1 MKKRVIEVA
10 ATLFLE
16 KGFAY
21 TSMDELVRVSKVSK
35 SNVYYHFSNKEVLL
49 EGVVDYW
56 IEMYQSAIDDVLSQ
70 NQFLVEDRIQL
81 FLKQLSQGVQS
92 REYKGSCPFITLY
105 IQSPKQ
111 ATQIKE
117 KNRSFF
123 TGLQKK
129 VSLLL
134 KQGVE
139 NGEFRNTINI
149 DEVAS
154 LFITN
159 LEGALFISET
169 LKDATVI
176 TKTADHFFKIA
187 SIKEAFFL
195 HQISTD

>member
-1 MKKRVIEVA
+1 MTRVKLMNQKRVIEVA

-35 SNVYYHFSNKEVLL
+35 SNVYYHFSNKEELL

-56 IEMYQSAIDDVLSQ
+56 IEMYQSAIDGLLSQ
-70 NQFLVEDRIQL
+70 NQLLVEDRIQL
-81 FLKQLSQGVQS
+81 FLKQLSQGVQT

-105 IQSPKQ
+105 IQSPTN
-111 ATQIKE
+111 ATKVKE
-117 KNRSFF
+117 KIGLFF
-123 TGLQKK
+123 VGLQTK

-134 KQGVE
+134 KQGIE
-139 NGEFRNTINI
+139 NGEFRKTINI

-176 TKTADHFFKIA
+176 MTTADQFFN
-187 SIKEAFFL
+187 L
-195 HQISTD
+195 LR

>member
-1 MKKRVIEVA
+1 MTKGKLMNQKRVIEVA

-35 SNVYYHFSNKEVLL
+35 SNVYYHFANKEELL
-49 EGVVDYW
+49 DGVVDYW
-56 IEMYQSAIDDVLSQ
+56 IAMYQAAIDDLLSQ
-70 NQFLVEDRIQL
+70 NQLLVEDRIQL
-81 FLKQLSQGVQS
+81 FLKQLSQGVQT
-92 REYKGSCPFITLY
+92 REYKGGCPFITLY
-105 IQSPKQ
+105 IQSPTNASKV
-111 ATQIKE
+111 KE
-117 KNRSFF
+117 KIGLFF
-123 TGLQKK
+123 VGLQSK

-139 NGEFRNTINI
+139 NGEFKKTINI

-176 TKTADHFFKIA
+176 MKTADHLFN
-187 SIKEAFFL
+187 L
-195 HQISTD
+195 LR

>member
-1 MKKRVIEVA
+1 MTKVKLMNQKRVIEVA

-49 EGVVDYW
+49 EAVVDYW

-117 KNRSFF
+117 KI
-123 TGLQKK
+123 GL
-129 VSLLL
+129 
-134 KQGVE
+134 
-139 NGEFRNTINI
+139 
-149 DEVAS
+149 
-154 LFITN
+154 
-159 LEGALFISET
+159 
-169 LKDATVI
+169 
-176 TKTADHFFKIA
+176 
-187 SIKEAFFL
+187 FL
-195 HQISTD
+195 QDYKRKFLYYLNKG

>member
-1 MKKRVIEVA
+1 MTKVKLMNQKRVIEVA

-49 EGVVDYW
+49 EAVVDYW

-92 REYKGSCPFITLY
+92 REYKGCPFITLY

-117 KNRSFF
+117 KI
-123 TGLQKK
+123 GL
-129 VSLLL
+129 
-134 KQGVE
+134 
-139 NGEFRNTINI
+139 FYR
-149 DEVAS
+149 
-154 LFITN
+154 
-159 LEGALFISET
+159 
-169 LKDATVI
+169 I
-176 TKTADHFFKIA
+176 TKESF
-187 SIKEAFFL
+187 SI
-195 HQISTD
+195 T

>member
-1 MKKRVIEVA
+1 MTKVKLMNQKRVIEVA

-92 REYKGSCPFITLY
+92 RGYKGSCPFITLY
-105 IQSPKQ
+105 IQSPTQ

-117 KNRSFF
+117 KIGLFF

-134 KQGVE
+134 KQGIE

-176 TKTADHFFKIA
+176 TKTADHFLK
-187 SIKEAFFL
+187 L
-195 HQISTD
+195 LR

>member
-1 MKKRVIEVA
+1 MTKVKLMNQKRVIEVA

-92 REYKGSCPFITLY
+92 REYKGSLSIYYSLY
-105 IQSPKQ
+105 SKSYTGH
-111 ATQIKE
+111 ANKR

-123 TGLQKK
+123 Y
-129 VSLLL
+129 
-134 KQGVE
+134 
-139 NGEFRNTINI
+139 R
-149 DEVAS
+149 
-154 LFITN
+154 ITR
-159 LEGALFISET
+159 ESFS
-169 LKDATVI
+169 I
-176 TKTADHFFKIA
+176 T
-187 SIKEAFFL
+187 
-195 HQISTD
+195 

>member
-1 MKKRVIEVA
+1 MTKIKLMNQKRVIEVA

-105 IQSPKQ
+105 IQSPTQ

-117 KNRSFF
+117 KI
-123 TGLQKK
+123 GL
-129 VSLLL
+129 
-134 KQGVE
+134 
-139 NGEFRNTINI
+139 
-149 DEVAS
+149 
-154 LFITN
+154 
-159 LEGALFISET
+159 
-169 LKDATVI
+169 
-176 TKTADHFFKIA
+176 
-187 SIKEAFFL
+187 FL
-195 HQISTD
+195 QDYKRKFLYYLNKG

>member
-1 MKKRVIEVA
+1 MTKGKLMNQKRVIEVA

-35 SNVYYHFSNKEVLL
+35 SNVYYHFSNKEELL
-49 EGVVDYW
+49 DGVVSYW
-56 IEMYQSAIDDVLSQ
+56 IEMYQSAIDGLLSQ
-70 NQFLVEDRIQL
+70 NQLLVEDRIQL
-81 FLKQLSQGVQS
+81 FLKQLSQGVQT
-92 REYKGSCPFITLY
+92 REYKGGCPFITLY
-105 IQSPKQ
+105 IQSPTNASKV
-111 ATQIKE
+111 KE
-117 KNRSFF
+117 KIGLFF
-123 TGLQKK
+123 VGLQTK

-139 NGEFRNTINI
+139 NGEFKKTINI

-176 TKTADHFFKIA
+176 MKTADHLFN
-187 SIKEAFFL
+187 L
-195 HQISTD
+195 LR

>member
-1 MKKRVIEVA
+1 MKKVKLMNQKRVIEVA

-92 REYKGSCPFITLY
+92 REYKELSIYYSLY
-105 IQSPKQ
+105 SKSYTGHANKRKIGL
-111 ATQIKE
+111 
-117 KNRSFF
+117 F
-123 TGLQKK
+123 TGLQN
-129 VSLLL
+129 VS
-134 KQGVE
+134 
-139 NGEFRNTINI
+139 
-149 DEVAS
+149 
-154 LFITN
+154 IT
-159 LEGALFISET
+159 
-169 LKDATVI
+169 
-176 TKTADHFFKIA
+176 
-187 SIKEAFFL
+187 
-195 HQISTD
+195 

>member
-1 MKKRVIEVA
+1 MTKVKLMNQKRVIEVA

-56 IEMYQSAIDDVLSQ
+56 IEMYQSAIDDVISQ
-70 NQFLVEDRIQL
+70 NQFLVEDRIQQ

-111 ATQIKE
+111 TTQIKE
-117 KNRSFF
+117 KIGLFF

-176 TKTADHFFKIA
+176 TKTADHFLK
-187 SIKEAFFL
+187 L
-195 HQISTD
+195 LR

>member
-1 MKKRVIEVA
+1 MTKIKLMNQKRVIEVA

-56 IEMYQSAIDDVLSQ
+56 IEMYQSAIDDILSQ

-117 KNRSFF
+117 KI
-123 TGLQKK
+123 GL
-129 VSLLL
+129 
-134 KQGVE
+134 
-139 NGEFRNTINI
+139 
-149 DEVAS
+149 
-154 LFITN
+154 
-159 LEGALFISET
+159 
-169 LKDATVI
+169 
-176 TKTADHFFKIA
+176 
-187 SIKEAFFL
+187 FL
-195 HQISTD
+195 QDYKRKFLYYLNKG

>member
-1 MKKRVIEVA
+1 MTKGKLMNQKRVIEVA

-35 SNVYYHFSNKEVLL
+35 SNVYYHFSNKEELL
-49 EGVVDYW
+49 DGVVSYW
-56 IEMYQSAIDDVLSQ
+56 IEMYQSAIDGLLSQ
-70 NQFLVEDRIQL
+70 NQLLVEDRIHL
-81 FLKQLSQGVQS
+81 FLKQLSQGVQT
-92 REYKGSCPFITLY
+92 REYKGGCPFITLY
-105 IQSPKQ
+105 IQSPTNASKV
-111 ATQIKE
+111 KE
-117 KNRSFF
+117 KIGLFF
-123 TGLQKK
+123 VGLQTK

-139 NGEFRNTINI
+139 NGEFKKTINI

-176 TKTADHFFKIA
+176 MKTADHLFN
-187 SIKEAFFL
+187 L
-195 HQISTD
+195 LR

>member
-1 MKKRVIEVA
+1 MTKVKLMNQKRVIEVA

-35 SNVYYHFSNKEVLL
+35 SNVYYHFSNKEELL

-56 IEMYQSAIDDVLSQ
+56 IEMYQSAIDDLLSQ
-70 NQFLVEDRIQL
+70 NHLLVEDRIKL
-81 FLKQLSQGVQS
+81 FLKQISQGVQT

-105 IQSPKQ
+105 IQSPTN
-111 ATQIKE
+111 ATKVKE
-117 KNRSFF
+117 KIGLFF
-123 TGLQKK
+123 KGLQTK
-129 VSLLL
+129 VSLFL

-139 NGEFRNTINI
+139 NGEFRKTINI

-169 LKDATVI
+169 LEDATVI
-176 TKTADHFFKIA
+176 MKTADHLFN
-187 SIKEAFFL
+187 L
-195 HQISTD
+195 LR

>member
-1 MKKRVIEVA
+1 MNQKRVIEVA

-35 SNVYYHFSNKEVLL
+35 SNVYYHFSNKEELL

-56 IEMYQSAIDDVLSQ
+56 IEMYQSAIDGLLSQ
-70 NQFLVEDRIQL
+70 NQLLVEDRIQL
-81 FLKQLSQGVQS
+81 FLKQLSQGVQTRGVQT

-105 IQSPKQ
+105 VQSPTN
-111 ATQIKE
+111 ATKVKE
-117 KNRSFF
+117 KIGLFF
-123 TGLQKK
+123 IGLQTK

-139 NGEFRNTINI
+139 NGEFRKTINI

-176 TKTADHFFKIA
+176 MKTADHF
-187 SIKEAFFL
+187 L
-195 HQISTD
+195 NLLR

>member
-1 MKKRVIEVA
+1 MTKVKLMNQKRVLEVA

-35 SNVYYHFSNKEVLL
+35 SNVYYHFSNKEELL

-56 IEMYQSAIDDVLSQ
+56 IEMYQSAMDDLLSQ
-70 NQFLVEDRIQL
+70 NQLLVEDRIQL
-81 FLKQLSQGVQS
+81 FLKQISQGVQT

-105 IQSPKQ
+105 IQSPTN
-111 ATQIKE
+111 ATKVKE
-117 KNRSFF
+117 KIGLFF
-123 TGLQKK
+123 KGLQTK

-139 NGEFRNTINI
+139 NGEFRKTINI

-169 LKDATVI
+169 LEDATVI
-176 TKTADHFFKIA
+176 MKTADHLFN
-187 SIKEAFFL
+187 L
-195 HQISTD
+195 LR

>member
-1 MKKRVIEVA
+1 MNQKRVIEVA

-35 SNVYYHFSNKEVLL
+35 SNVYYHFSDKEELL
-49 EGVVDYW
+49 AGVVDYW
-56 IEMYQSAIDDVLSQ
+56 IETYQRAMDQILSQ
-70 NQFLVEDRIQL
+70 NQLSVEDRVQM
-81 FLKQLSQGVQS
+81 FLEHLSQGVQS

-105 IQSPKQ
+105 IQSPAQ
-111 ATQIKE
+111 ATHIKE
-117 KNRSFF
+117 KIGLFF
-123 TGLQKK
+123 TGLQMK

-139 NGEFRNTINI
+139 KGEFRNTIHI
-149 DEVAS
+149 DEVAA

-159 LEGALFISET
+159 LEGALFLSET

-176 TKTADHFFKIA
+176 MKTASQFFN
-187 SIKEAFFL
+187 L
-195 HQISTD
+195 LR

>member
-1 MKKRVIEVA
+1 MNQKRVIEVA

-35 SNVYYHFSNKEVLL
+35 SNVYYHFSNKEELL

-56 IEMYQSAIDDVLSQ
+56 IEMYQSAMDDLLSQ
-70 NQFLVEDRIQL
+70 NQLLVEDRIQL
-81 FLKQLSQGVQS
+81 FLKQITQGVQT

-105 IQSPKQ
+105 IQSPIN
-111 ATQIKE
+111 ATKVKE
-117 KNRSFF
+117 KIGLFF
-123 TGLQKK
+123 KGLQTK

-139 NGEFRNTINI
+139 KGEFRKTINI

-169 LKDATVI
+169 LEDATVI
-176 TKTADHFFKIA
+176 MKTADHLFN
-187 SIKEAFFL
+187 L
-195 HQISTD
+195 LR

>member
-1 MKKRVIEVA
+1 MTKVKLMNQKRVIEVA

-56 IEMYQSAIDDVLSQ
+56 IEMYQSAIDDILSQ

-81 FLKQLSQGVQS
+81 FLKQLSHGVQS

-117 KNRSFF
+117 KI
-123 TGLQKK
+123 GL
-129 VSLLL
+129 
-134 KQGVE
+134 
-139 NGEFRNTINI
+139 
-149 DEVAS
+149 
-154 LFITN
+154 
-159 LEGALFISET
+159 
-169 LKDATVI
+169 
-176 TKTADHFFKIA
+176 
-187 SIKEAFFL
+187 FL
-195 HQISTD
+195 QDYKRKFLYYLNKG

>member
-1 MKKRVIEVA
+1 MTKVKLMNQRRVIEVA

-35 SNVYYHFSNKEVLL
+35 SNVYYHFSNKEQLL

-117 KNRSFF
+117 KI
-123 TGLQKK
+123 GL
-129 VSLLL
+129 
-134 KQGVE
+134 
-139 NGEFRNTINI
+139 
-149 DEVAS
+149 
-154 LFITN
+154 
-159 LEGALFISET
+159 
-169 LKDATVI
+169 
-176 TKTADHFFKIA
+176 
-187 SIKEAFFL
+187 FL
-195 HQISTD
+195 QDYKRKFLYYLNKG

>member
-1 MKKRVIEVA
+1 MNQKRVIEVA

-35 SNVYYHFSNKEVLL
+35 SNVYYHFSNKEELL

-56 IEMYQSAIDDVLSQ
+56 IEMYQSAIDGLLSQ
-70 NQFLVEDRIQL
+70 NQLLVEDRIQL
-81 FLKQLSQGVQS
+81 FLKQLSQGVQT

-105 IQSPKQ
+105 IQSPAN
-111 ATQIKE
+111 ATKVKGKIGL
-117 KNRSFF
+117 FF
-123 TGLQKK
+123 AGLQTK

-134 KQGVE
+134 KQGIE
-139 NGEFRNTINI
+139 NGEFRKTINI

-176 TKTADHFFKIA
+176 MKTADHFFN
-187 SIKEAFFL
+187 L
-195 HQISTD
+195 LR

>member
-1 MKKRVIEVA
+1 MTKVKLMNQKRVIEVA

-105 IQSPKQ
+105 IQSPTQ

-117 KNRSFF
+117 KI
-123 TGLQKK
+123 GL
-129 VSLLL
+129 
-134 KQGVE
+134 
-139 NGEFRNTINI
+139 
-149 DEVAS
+149 
-154 LFITN
+154 
-159 LEGALFISET
+159 
-169 LKDATVI
+169 
-176 TKTADHFFKIA
+176 
-187 SIKEAFFL
+187 FL
-195 HQISTD
+195 QNYKRKFLYYLNKG

>member
-1 MKKRVIEVA
+1 MTKVKLMNQKRVIEVA

-35 SNVYYHFSNKEVLL
+35 SNVYYHFSNKEELL

-56 IEMYQSAIDDVLSQ
+56 IEMYQSAIDDLLSQ
-70 NQFLVEDRIQL
+70 NQLLVEDRIQL
-81 FLKQLSQGVQS
+81 FLKQISQGVQT
-92 REYKGSCPFITLY
+92 REHKGSCPFITLY
-105 IQSPKQ
+105 IQSPTN
-111 ATQIKE
+111 ATKVKE
-117 KNRSFF
+117 KIGFF
-123 TGLQKK
+123 FKGLQTK

-139 NGEFRNTINI
+139 NGEFRKTINI

-169 LKDATVI
+169 LEDATVI
-176 TKTADHFFKIA
+176 MKTADHLFN
-187 SIKEAFFL
+187 L
-195 HQISTD
+195 LR